1 MWAQLADADSL
12 TFGQLLQQQEEKHG
26 NSRNGAWHYR
36 HRVRLIPFVGIIVTV
51 PCMLVGLPLSI
62 VGLVQGRNNG
72 TGVGMAVAGLVCN
85 LIALLIFLI
94 MAIVFGAFIFALF
107 G

>member
-1 MWAQLADADSL
+1 MGIAGMVLGIIAIV
-12 TFGQLLQQQEEKHG
+12 FIF
-26 NSRNGAWHYR
+26 
-36 HRVRLIPFVGIIVTV
+36 IPFVGIIVTV

-85 LIALLIFLI
+85 SIAFLIFLI
-94 MAIVFGAFIFALF
+94 ALIVYRFIYPRIIQL
-107 G
+107 

>member
-26 NSRNGAWHYR
+26 HSGMVLGIIAI
-36 HRVRLIPFVGIIVTV
+36 VFIFIPFVGIVVTV
-51 PCMLVGLPLSI
+51 PCLLVGLPLSI

-72 TGVGMAVAGLVCN
+72 TGVGMAVADW
-85 LIALLIFLI
+85 F
-94 MAIVFGAFIFALF
+94 AI
-107 G
+107 